1 MTKEPEYLYER
12 LNRTNIRNNIVIDN
26 TKMKLA
32 RNSFVIRG
40 PENWNSLPPDIRKT
54 QKIKKFKTLA
64 KTWILENVPRF
75 I

>member
-1 MTKEPEYLYER
+1 MRIHVKLGRE
-12 LNRTNIRNNIVIDN
+12 NIRNNNNVIDN

-40 PENWNSLPPDIRKT
+40 TENWNLLPPDIRKI
-54 QKIKKFKTLA
+54 QKIKKFQTLA

-75 I
+75 V